1 MRNKKIISITLII
14 CLAIT
19 AYFYNQSQNSTI
31 RTDRRDFSIAD
42 TSQVSLIRITSKA
55 PEIVLLTRIDIQNW
69 SVNEKY
75 KANKSAMYYL
85 LKTLSRMEIAYPVP
99 LSLRDNVIG
108 NLAVKGLKVDVRM
121 KDGSGKTFY
130 VGSENKELT
139 ASYMMLKNASE
150 PYAIHIP
157 GFRGYLSSRFFTNEY
172 LWRDKKIM
180 NYETQAI
187 TAIKMKY
194 STEDHK
200 NESFKIHF
208 NDDSY
213 RLTSMLTNEEL
224 SSNPMK
230 VNAYKT
236 SFQKLYAEA
245 FVMLPLNKDSLRS
258 SEPIFNLTVETAKE
272 KTSLKVFHKKAHTER
287 SASEQTI
294 YDPERLYAYVND
306 NDWMIIQKNT
316 FENVIKSLE
325 DFK

>member
-1 MRNKKIISITLII
+1 
-14 CLAIT
+14 
-19 AYFYNQSQNSTI
+19 
-31 RTDRRDFSIAD
+31 
-42 TSQVSLIRITSKA
+42 
-55 PEIVLLTRIDIQNW
+55 
-69 SVNEKY
+69 
-75 KANKSAMYYL
+75 
-85 LKTLSRMEIAYPVP
+85 
-99 LSLRDNVIG
+99 
-108 NLAVKGLKVDVRM
+108 
-121 KDGSGKTFY
+121 
-130 VGSENKELT
+130 
-139 ASYMMLKNASE
+139 
-150 PYAIHIP
+150 
-157 GFRGYLSSRFFTNEY
+157 
-172 LWRDKKIM
+172 M